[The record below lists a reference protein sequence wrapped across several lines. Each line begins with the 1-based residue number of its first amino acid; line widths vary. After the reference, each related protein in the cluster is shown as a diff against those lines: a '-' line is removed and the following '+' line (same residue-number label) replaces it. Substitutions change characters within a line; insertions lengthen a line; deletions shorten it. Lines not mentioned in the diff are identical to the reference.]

1 MACEF
6 VHNRNSRFRLPSCSL
21 PFAAVRRGRE
31 GVARGDNSGMR
42 HLANLPAKKLIA
54 VAAVPALLALLTIG
68 TASADWSQPT
78 AITNEADEMRK
89 LYLLVVAMAAL
100 VFLVVEGALVIML
113 IRYKKR
119 SNDLPPQIEGNNLLE
134 IIWTGIP
141 IVIVVVLFVFSF
153 IVLVRVENKAEEEDL
168 TIRVNAFQ
176 YSWEFVYNTA
186 DLGQATGSPEAGE
199 ISIIGTAEDEPVL
212 VIPVGEPVHFE
223 LRANDVIHSFYV
235 RNFLY
240 KLDVIPGR
248 DNDFVV
254 TAHTTG
260 TFEAQ
265 CAELCGLN
273 HALMRFEL
281 RVVERAE
288 FDAWVAEQEIAA
300 APEAAARVP

>member
-1 MACEF
+1 
-6 VHNRNSRFRLPSCSL
+6 
-21 PFAAVRRGRE
+21 
-31 GVARGDNSGMR
+31 MR

-54 VAAVPALLALLTIG
+54 VAAVPALLALLTMG

-78 AITNEADEMRK
+78 AITNEADDMRK
-89 LYLLVVAMAAL
+89 LYLLVVAMGAA
-100 VFLVVEGALVIML
+100 VFLIVEGALVLML

-141 IVIVVVLFVFSF
+141 IVIVVVLFVFSS
-153 IVLVRVENKAEEEDL
+153 IVLVRVENKAEAEDL

-176 YSWEFVYNTA
+176 FSWEFIYNTD
-186 DLGQATGSPEAGE
+186 DLGQATAAPSEDGT
-199 ISIIGTAEDEPVL
+199 ISIIGTAVNEPVL

-240 KLDVIPGR
+240 KLDVVPGR

-288 FDAWVAEQEIAA
+288 FDAWLKEQEVKAA
-300 APEAAARVP
+300 AQAAARVP

>member
-1 MACEF
+1 
-6 VHNRNSRFRLPSCSL
+6 
-21 PFAAVRRGRE
+21 
-31 GVARGDNSGMR
+31 MR
-42 HLANLPAKKLIA
+42 HLANLPAKKLLA
-54 VAAVPALLALLTIG
+54 VAAVPALLGLLTIG
-68 TASADWSQPT
+68 SAAADWSQPT
-78 AITNEADEMRK
+78 AITNEAGDMRK
-89 LYLLVVAMAAL
+89 LYLLVLAMGAV
-100 VFLVVEGALVIML
+100 VFLIVEGALVLML

-141 IVIVVVLFVFSF
+141 IVIVFVLFVFSF
-153 IVLVRVENKAEEEDL
+153 IVLVRVENKSDEEDI

-176 YSWEFVYNTA
+176 FSWEFVYNTE
-186 DLGQATGSPEAGE
+186 DLGRTTGQAPEAGA
-199 ISIIGTAEDEPVL
+199 ISIIGTAAEEPVL

-223 LRANDVIHSFYV
+223 LRGNDVIHSFYV

-254 TAHTTG
+254 TANTTG
-260 TFEAQ
+260 EFQGQ

-273 HALMRFEL
+273 HAEMRFTL
-281 RVVERAE
+281 RVLERAE
-288 FDAWVAEQEIAA
+288 FDAWVAEQEITA